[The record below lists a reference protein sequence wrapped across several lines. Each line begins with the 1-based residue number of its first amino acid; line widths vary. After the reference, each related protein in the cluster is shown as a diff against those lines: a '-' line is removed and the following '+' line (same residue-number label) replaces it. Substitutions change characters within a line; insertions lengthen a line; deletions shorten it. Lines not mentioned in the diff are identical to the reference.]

1 MKNELEK
8 DVGYY
13 TRLPYTIIMRRDD
26 EGDLVAKIDEL
37 PGCSAHGATPA
48 EALENLAEA
57 QQLWIEDCIEAG
69 QPVPEPEAEEETLP
83 SGKWLQRVPR
93 SLHQKLVQLA
103 RRENVSLNQLVT
115 SMLSEAIGTKSYKER
130 LAS

>member
-1 MKNELEK
+1 
-8 DVGYY
+8 
-13 TRLPYTIIMRRDD
+13 MRRDD